1 MIGAETSAALLI
13 GMGALAAAV
22 RLLLLWRGWWTWVL
36 AALSLAS
43 GLLLYLTLFPPL
55 IPIGGETLLVATAEA
70 PPAIVA
76 GPDEWL
82 VALPEAPAIKES
94 ERVPDLATALRRR
107 GQVQRIRILGRGLTA
122 RDRDANAGMPVEFM
136 PMVLPRGLV
145 RLDPPAD
152 TPAGAVFA
160 LAGEAAGLKGGTA
173 ELLDPAGRRVDSR
186 VIGSDG
192 AFTLGGTARA
202 PGLAQFTL
210 RLRGRSKAI
219 VSDTPVPLR
228 TLAQRPFRVLLI
240 GAPSPEAKYLRRWAE
255 DSGIE
260 LQSRLEA
267 GGGVDL
273 GGDTVRLDPKRLRD
287 ADVVIIDDQSLASL
301 GSGGRAA
308 LAQAVASGL
317 GVVVRMTAS
326 ATASTRGSWRALGL
340 SVEGGGDIA
349 PVVLPP
355 LAPDAEALVARRG
368 PGSSDVPEDLN
379 AIDDPA
385 PELGRWVIRTSP
397 DVVPAVI
404 DADGAMISGWQQR
417 AQGRVGLWTVANSFA
432 LVLNGQADRYSQW
445 WSDIVS
451 AVARPDSLFRP
462 DVPPLAHM
470 GERIA
475 ICGLAA
481 SARVIGPDKVEVALA
496 IDPDAGAQGCAAYWP
511 TEPGV
516 HTIVQPGRDGEQSF
530 AFLVL
535 PEAALKTIAARQTGE
550 ATALWSAQQNATSDR
565 EAPERRGPA
574 WPWLLA
580 WLVLSGGLWFAERRV
595 RTGANILKPT

>member
-1 MIGAETSAALLI
+1 MTEAETFATLLI
-13 GMGALAAAV
+13 ASGALFAAV
-22 RLLLLWRGWWTWVL
+22 QLLLLRRGWRGWVL
-36 AALSLAS
+36 ASMSLAS

-55 IPIGGETLLVATAEA
+55 IPIGGETLLVATAET
-70 PPAIVA
+70 PSGIRA
-76 GPDEWL
+76 GPGERL
-82 VALPEAPAIKES
+82 VALPEAPAIRKS
-94 ERVPDLATALRRR
+94 ERVPDLATALRRH

-122 RDRDANAGMPVEFM
+122 RDRDANAWMPVEFT
-136 PMVLPRGLV
+136 PMALPRGLV

-160 LAGEAAGLKGGTA
+160 LAGEAARLEGGTA
-173 ELLDPAGRRVDSR
+173 ELLDPAGRRVDTR

-210 RLRGRSKAI
+210 RLRGRNKAI

-228 TLAQRPFRVLLI
+228 TLAVRPFRALLI

-273 GGDTVRLDPKRLRD
+273 GGDAVRLDAKSLRD
-287 ADVVIIDDQSLASL
+287 ADVIIIDDQSLASL
-301 GSGGRAA
+301 GSGGRAT

-317 GVVVRMTAS
+317 GVVVRMTAPT
-326 ATASTRGSWRALGL
+326 TASTRGTWRALGL
-340 SVEGGGDIA
+340 SVEGGSDIA
-349 PVVLPP
+349 PVALPP
-355 LAPDAEALVARRG
+355 LATDAEALAARRG
-368 PGSSDVPEDLN
+368 PGSSDVPEDVN

-385 PELGRWVIRTSP
+385 PELGRWVIRTNP

-404 DADGAMISGWQQR
+404 DADGAMIAGWQQR

-432 LVLNGQADRYSQW
+432 LVLNGQADRYNQW
-445 WSDIVS
+445 WSDTVS

-462 DVPPLAHM
+462 DVPPLAHT

-481 SARVIGPDKVEVALA
+481 SARVIGPDKVDVALA
-496 IDPDAGAQGCAAYWP
+496 IDPDAGAQGCAGYWP
-511 TEPGV
+511 SEPGV
-516 HTIVQPGRDGEQSF
+516 HTIVQPWRDGEQNF

-535 PEAALKTIAARQTGE
+535 PEAAIKPITARETGE
-550 ATALWSAQQNATSDR
+550 ETARWAALQNAPSARD
-565 EAPERRGPA
+565 APERRGPA
-574 WPWLLA
+574 WVWLLA
-580 WLVLSGGLWFAERRV
+580 WLVLSGALWFAERRF
-595 RTGANILKPT
+595 RAGTNILKAN